1 MDPIQAIVKSFSL
14 EEHKDFRQFI
24 QRKKQKGKRKDL
36 QLYDFFYEA
45 NQPEKSEILAHL
57 YDSES
62 AAAKNAYHT
71 IRKRLQKEI
80 NDFLYLKRVEQDL
93 SKTAEVHKS
102 LILVQHLLE
111 HRLFKLA
118 WKHLNKA
125 EKIALE
131 SEYNQELVLIY
142 NLQIQYYSP
151 AFATKSVNEIVAN
164 RIKANALYQED
175 ENLKIIG
182 SLVKQ
187 ELERIIKE
195 GEDIDLQRLTDQLI
209 RQFELENALF
219 NRPKLLFNFVFLTRT
234 VFLGKKDYKSIEGF
248 LLNSFKKLKRTEYLE
263 KNKADYLKIL
273 YACSHTLYRN
283 KKFSEAIQYLEEME
297 SVLDEVTKGIYKEYF
312 PKYLLLYSACE
323 NFRGQLDF
331 SIELL
336 EQTLEIDY
344 LQKVDFLNGTLNLAV
359 YYFEKENFKK
369 ANQVLMNIGHTD
381 NWLEKNMGVEW
392 RLKKHIIESIFQF
405 ELGNPDLSFDRITS
419 IERAFPALLK
429 TSKYQKVT
437 VFLALLKKVVNN
449 PTIAQSNDFLKQ
461 VEGSFDWVGA
471 ANEDLQEMSYYAWL
485 KSKMQGK
492 KFYEVLLEL
501 MQLDDS

>member
-1 MDPIQAIVKSFSL
+1 MDAIQEIVKSFSL

-24 QRKKQKGKRKDL
+24 QRKKQKGQRKDL
-36 QLYDFFYEA
+36 RLYDFFYET
-45 NQPEKSEILAHL
+45 QLPEKSEILEHL
-57 YDSES
+57 YDSET
-62 AAAKNAYHT
+62 ADAKNAYHT

-111 HRLFKLA
+111 HKLFKLA
-118 WKHLNKA
+118 WKQLNKA
-125 EKIALE
+125 EKIAID

-142 NLQIQYYSP
+142 NLQIQYYNP
-151 AFATKSVNEIVAN
+151 QFALKSVKEIVAD

-187 ELERIIKE
+187 ELDSIIKE
-195 GEDIDLQRLTDQLI
+195 GKDIDLQSLTDQLI

-234 VFLGKKDYKSIEGF
+234 VFLGQKDYKSIEGF
-248 LLNSFKKLKRTEYLE
+248 LLNSFKKLKRTDYLN

-283 KKFSEAIQYLEEME
+283 KKFTEAIAYLDEMDT
-297 SVLDEVTKGIYKEYF
+297 VLDTVTKGIYKEYF

-336 EQTLEIDY
+336 EQTLQIDY
-344 LQKVDFLNGTLNLAV
+344 LQKEDFLNGSLNLAV
-359 YYFEKENFKK
+359 YYFEKEDFKK
-369 ANQVLMNIGHTD
+369 ANKILNNLGYTD
-381 NWLEKNMGVEW
+381 KWLEKNLGIEW

-405 ELGNPDLSFDRITS
+405 ELGNADIAFDRLTS
-419 IERAFPALLK
+419 IERTFSSLLK
-429 TSKYQKVT
+429 TPKYQKVG
-437 VFLALLKKVVNN
+437 VFLGVLKKVLNN
-449 PTIAQSNDFLKQ
+449 PDIAESEQFLNQ

-471 ANEDLQEMSYYAWL
+471 EYEDLQEMSYYAWL
-485 KSKMQGK
+485 KSKMQNR
-492 KFYEVLLEL
+492 KFYDVLREL
-501 MQLDDS
+501 MSLKS